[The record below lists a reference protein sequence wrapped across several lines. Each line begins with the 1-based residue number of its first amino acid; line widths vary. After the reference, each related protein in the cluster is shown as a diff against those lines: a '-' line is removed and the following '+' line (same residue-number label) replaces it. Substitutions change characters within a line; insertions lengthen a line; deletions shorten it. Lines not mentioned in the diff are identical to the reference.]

1 MIHYP
6 KSDIV
11 HPHQE
16 VSVWIYKY
24 VWNSAEACANI
35 QISLYRVSWYGK
47 LFRRQFSL
55 LRGKNSQVSRYYVAE
70 GNAEK
75 ELAKC
80 LADFNQRNVQNAP
93 VLIVSTVVNKRS
105 GFTRDGEYETHLKDG
120 FQYYD
125 HGMQAMN
132 LCLKA
137 HELGLATLIMG
148 IYDEAAIR
156 KFFNIDENQIIVAVI
171 AVGYAAEEPPM
182 PKRKTVDD
190 ITVFKE

>member
-1 MIHYP
+1 M
-6 KSDIV
+6 DL
-11 HPHQE
+11 QTCME
-16 VSVWIYKY
+16 QRRSVRKY
-24 VWNSAEACANI
+24 TNQPVPRELVREII
-35 QISLYRVSWYGK
+35 QAAILAPSW
-47 LFRRQFSL
+47 
-55 LRGKNSQVSRYYVAE
+55 KNSQVSRYYVAE

-80 LADFNQRNVQNAP
+80 LADFNRQSVQNAP

-105 GFTRDGEYETHLKDG
+105 GFTRNGEYETHLKGG

>member
-1 MIHYP
+1 MDLQTCMEQRRSVRKYIDKPVPRELVREMIQAAILAP
-6 KSDIV
+6 
-11 HPHQE
+11 
-16 VSVWIYKY
+16 
-24 VWNSAEACANI
+24 
-35 QISLYRVSWYGK
+35 SW
-47 LFRRQFSL
+47 
-55 LRGKNSQVSRYYVAE
+55 KNSQVSRYYVAE
-70 GNAEK
+70 GNAKK
-75 ELAKC
+75 ELAQC

-105 GFTRDGEYETHLKDG
+105 GFTRNGEYETHLKYG

-156 KFFNIDENQIIVAVI
+156 TFFNIDENQIIVAVI
-171 AVGYAAEEPPM
+171 AVGDAAEEPPM